1 MLIKSKKYT
10 LKFLNHMTI
19 FYVFNR
25 DSKLRFRRWLMREQ
39 GKCLIN
45 FNTAYH
51 LYVMQLAGEQT
62 RELEDSEKSQE
73 LNLS

>member
-1 MLIKSKKYT
+1 
-10 LKFLNHMTI
+10 
-19 FYVFNR
+19 
-25 DSKLRFRRWLMREQ
+25 MREQ